1 MSCWEND
8 FNCGCLASRISLL
21 VCNLFRGTFHPIS
34 LRSVLQFC
42 FSVSLSY
49 KHALTYTLHIIRFV
63 NQRNPSMPF
72 SRLASRCRSIVW
84 QRLISQ
90 RVCALY
96 KQQMQNYGHMMLS
109 LAPKHTHKHF
119 LFFLR
124 EIACLNF
131 VVCSQTNI
139 YFRLN
144 QCVNFIQP
152 HLPYWWSYELI
163 SILFAFIIWYNTFC
177 GLSWYVQLMFYDVIC
192 TKLNQLHAVIT
203 VHVHLQQLFGGLSMK
218 GHSANNLVISAHG
231 KD

>member
-1 MSCWEND
+1 MPINRVTKIDLPAGMSFTQTTDAKLWTYD
-8 FNCGCLASRISLL
+8 AQCG
-21 VCNLFRGTFHPIS
+21 
-34 LRSVLQFC
+34 
-42 FSVSLSY
+42 
-49 KHALTYTLHIIRFV
+49 
-63 NQRNPSMPF
+63 
-72 SRLASRCRSIVW
+72 
-84 QRLISQ
+84 SQ
-90 RVCALY
+90 
-96 KQQMQNYGHMMLS
+96 
-109 LAPKHTHKHF
+109 KHTQA
-119 LFFLR
+119 FFIFFKR
-124 EIACLNF
+124 NCMFEF
-131 VVCSQTNI
+131 CSMFPNKYI

-144 QCVNFIQP
+144 QCVKFIHP